1 VSVLIQFK
9 QYIVIYVDISFS
21 YFVVGSKYKFRVMAA
36 SASGIS
42 EPSQESEEIMIGKI
56 SYIKIDYNGIQH
68 SVLRDI

>member
-1 VSVLIQFK
+1 
-9 QYIVIYVDISFS
+9 
-21 YFVVGSKYKFRVMAA
+21 MAA